1 MSFLKPGND
10 DGHPGY
16 SDPADEQAFVTR
28 EINSLM
34 RTADWSSTAVIVNW
48 DDSDGWYDHVM
59 SPIMNQSTSTAD
71 ALTGVGACGTAGANA
86 LEGQQARCG
95 YGPRL
100 PLLVISPYAKKNFV
114 DHTVTDQ
121 SSVVKFIEEN
131 WDLPQ
136 IGNGSF
142 DQIAGPI
149 DNMFNWNNQR
159 SDKVVLDPTTGL
171 VVSSN

>member
-1 MSFLKPGND
+1 MP
-10 DGHPGY
+10 
-16 SDPADEQAFVTR
+16 T
-28 EINSLM
+28 NS
-34 RTADWSSTAVIVNW
+34 AKAPEE
-48 DDSDGWYDHVM
+48 GKC
-59 SPIMNQSTSTAD
+59 
-71 ALTGVGACGTAGANA
+71 GV
-86 LEGQQARCG
+86 
-95 YGPRL
+95 GPRL
-100 PLLVISPYAKKNFV
+100 PFLVISPYARQNAV
-114 DHTVTDQ
+114 SSALIDQ

-131 WDLPQ
+131 WDLPP

>member
-1 MSFLKPGND
+1 
-10 DGHPGY
+10 
-16 SDPADEQAFVTR
+16 
-28 EINSLM
+28 
-34 RTADWSSTAVIVNW
+34 
-48 DDSDGWYDHVM
+48 
-59 SPIMNQSTSTAD
+59 
-71 ALTGVGACGTAGANA
+71 LTGVGLCGNGSGS
-86 LEGQQARCG
+86 LEAQQARCG

-100 PLLVISPYAKKNFV
+100 PFLVVSPYAKKNFV
-114 DHTVTDQ
+114 DHTLIDQ

-159 SDKVVLDPTTGL
+159 SEKLILDPSTGQ
-171 VVSSN
+171 VVSE

>member
-1 MSFLKPGND
+1 
-10 DGHPGY
+10 
-16 SDPADEQAFVTR
+16 
-28 EINSLM
+28 
-34 RTADWSSTAVIVNW
+34 
-48 DDSDGWYDHVM
+48 VM

-142 DQIAGPI
+142 DQIAGPL